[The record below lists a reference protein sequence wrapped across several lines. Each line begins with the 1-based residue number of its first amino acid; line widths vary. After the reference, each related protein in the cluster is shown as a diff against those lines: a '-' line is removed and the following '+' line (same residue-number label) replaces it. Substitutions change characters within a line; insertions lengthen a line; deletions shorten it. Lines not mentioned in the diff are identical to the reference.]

1 MPGDHLNRNDKFEIL
16 VRKCIVFPADGSET
30 RLVHMLAQTVAVE
43 DITSLGSH
51 SRYFDMIS
59 TFGASYRTTRV
70 MAHQSAL
77 DGLQITYLFFYNLSH
92 NLPININIANIIG
105 ETPSD
110 LDKKKRLFWRGDVVV
125 AMKVQPK
132 GEQLNF
138 HVESLDADLF
148 ELRPLE
154 EFLREFYQEGVH
166 ECVLRDNE
174 HRCE

>member
-1 MPGDHLNRNDKFEIL
+1 MPGDHNDKFETL
-16 VRKCIVFPADGSET
+16 VRKCIVFPADDSQT
-30 RLVHMLAQTVAVE
+30 RIVHMLAQTVAVE

-70 MAHQSAL
+70 MAHRSAL
-77 DGLQITYLFFYNLSH
+77 DGLQITYLFFYNLSP

-110 LDKKKRLFWRGDVVV
+110 LDKKKRLFWRGDVV